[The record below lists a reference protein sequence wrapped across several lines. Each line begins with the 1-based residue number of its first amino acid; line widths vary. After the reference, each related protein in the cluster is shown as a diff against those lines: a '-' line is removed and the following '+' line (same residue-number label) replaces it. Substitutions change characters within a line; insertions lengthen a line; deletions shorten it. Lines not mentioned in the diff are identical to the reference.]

1 MARGD
6 PWRRP
11 SLIDWV
17 EAAATVASTR
27 RRDTRLVHRGIV
39 RDVAMT
45 LRLSDELLAELR
57 MVAEEDRRSV
67 HQAVIVAIE
76 TYLADRETDEIMADA
91 ETLRA
96 LADAR
101 DAVASGDVEYGTDA
115 VHALVQRRQAS

>member
-1 MARGD
+1 
-6 PWRRP
+6 
-11 SLIDWV
+11 
-17 EAAATVASTR
+17 
-27 RRDTRLVHRGIV
+27 
-39 RDVAMT
+39 AMT

-91 ETLRA
+91 ATLRA
-96 LADAR
+96 LAEAR
-101 DAVASGDVEYGTDA
+101 DAVASGDVEYGRDA

>member
-1 MARGD
+1 
-6 PWRRP
+6 
-11 SLIDWV
+11 
-17 EAAATVASTR
+17 
-27 RRDTRLVHRGIV
+27 
-39 RDVAMT
+39 
-45 LRLSDELLAELR
+45 

-101 DAVASGDVEYGTDA
+101 RGRIG
-115 VHALVQRRQAS
+115 